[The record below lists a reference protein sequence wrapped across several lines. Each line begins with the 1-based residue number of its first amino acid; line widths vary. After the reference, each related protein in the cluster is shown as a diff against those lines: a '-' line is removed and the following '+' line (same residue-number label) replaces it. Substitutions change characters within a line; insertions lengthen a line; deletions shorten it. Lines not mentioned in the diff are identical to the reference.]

1 VNKRL
6 KENIMSKLIKSAFNL
21 LGAAVLLVSFM
32 CALGFAQD
40 KFPTGKYAVGEFTVN
55 FGSDGTTTVSRQG
68 EVMVEGVYSVTK
80 DEITLTDKRG
90 PMACID
96 AGPGKFQW
104 KFDGK
109 ALTLKT
115 IEDNCG
121 GRASALTSQPLVKKN
136 E

>member
-1 VNKRL
+1 
-6 KENIMSKLIKSAFNL
+6 MSKPTKSAFNL
-21 LGAAVLLVSFM
+21 LGAVALLVSIM
-32 CALGFAQD
+32 CALGFAQE
-40 KFPTGKYAVGEFTVN
+40 KFPAGKYAVGEFTIS
-55 FGSDGTTTVSRQG
+55 FGSDGTTTVRRK
-68 EVMVEGVYSVTK
+68 EEIVVEGVYSVTK
-80 DEITLTDKRG
+80 DELVLTDKRG

-121 GRASALTSQPLVKKN
+121 GRASALTSQPLVKKD

>member
-1 VNKRL
+1 
-6 KENIMSKLIKSAFNL
+6 MSKPIKTAFNL
-21 LGAAVLLVSFM
+21 MGAAALSVSFM
-32 CALGFAQD
+32 CALCFAQD
-40 KFPTGKYAVGEFTVN
+40 KFPTGKYAVGEFTIS
-55 FGSDGTTTVSRQG
+55 FGSDGTTMVKRQA
-68 EVMVEGVYSVTK
+68 EVVVEGVYSVTK
-80 DEITLTDKRG
+80 DEITITDKRG

-121 GRASALTSQPLVKKN
+121 GRASALTSQPLVKKDD
-136 E
+136 

>member
-1 VNKRL
+1 
-6 KENIMSKLIKSAFNL
+6 MSKSIKSAFSL
-21 LGAAVLLVSFM
+21 MGAVALMATFM
-32 CALGFAQD
+32 CAIGVAQD
-40 KFPTGKYAVGEFTVN
+40 RFPTGKYAVGEFTIS
-55 FGSDGTTTVSRQG
+55 FGSDGTTTVRRQTDI
-68 EVMVEGVYSVTK
+68 VVEGVYSVTK
-80 DEITLTDKRG
+80 DEISITDKRG

-121 GRASALTSQPLVKKN
+121 GRASALTSQPLVKKD

>member
-1 VNKRL
+1 MNRP
-6 KENIMSKLIKSAFNL
+6 IKSAFNL
-21 LGAAVLLVSFM
+21 LGAVALLVSFM
-32 CALGFAQD
+32 CALGFAQE
-40 KFPTGKYAVGEFTVN
+40 KFPTGKYAVGEFTIS
-55 FGSDGTTTVSRQG
+55 FSSDGTTTVRRQ
-68 EVMVEGVYSVTK
+68 EQVVVEGVYSATK
-80 DEITLTDKRG
+80 DEITITDKRG

-115 IEDNCG
+115 IEDPCG
-121 GRASALTSQPLVKKN
+121 GRASALTSQPLVKKD

>member
-1 VNKRL
+1 
-6 KENIMSKLIKSAFNL
+6 MSKPIKTAFNL
-21 LGAAVLLVSFM
+21 LGAAALLVSFI

-40 KFPTGKYAVGEFTVN
+40 KFPTGKYAVGEFTIS
-55 FGSDGTTTVSRQG
+55 FGSDGTTSVRRQAD
-68 EVMVEGVYSVTK
+68 VVVEGVYSVTK
-80 DEITLTDKRG
+80 DEITITDKRG

-121 GRASALTSQPLVKKN
+121 GRASALTSQPLVKKDD
-136 E
+136 

>member
-1 VNKRL
+1 MGKP
-6 KENIMSKLIKSAFNL
+6 IKSAFNL
-21 LGAAVLLVSFM
+21 LGAAALLAVFM
-32 CALGFAQD
+32 CASGFAQD
-40 KFPTGKYAVGEFTVN
+40 KFPTGKYAVGEFTIS
-55 FGSDGTTTVSRQG
+55 FGTDGTTTVRRQG
-68 EVMVEGVYSVTK
+68 EIVVEGVYSVTK
-80 DEITLTDKRG
+80 DEITLNDKRG

-121 GRASALTSQPLVKKN
+121 GRASALTSQPLVKKD